1 MDAIKR
7 IVAIY
12 LVLTALA
19 VFFNF
24 ILTPVYHDGTPDYPI
39 WEWIN
44 YFMAAGVLLALIANF
59 VRKRVSADPYSSD
72 ADVMWANIALY
83 ASIALAMLFFWQ
95 YLWLQFPENETGD
108 AATSHIIYFPLVD
121 ALYVIVAL
129 DATRYLWRRE

>member
-1 MDAIKR
+1 MDFLKR

-12 LVLTALA
+12 LALTALA

-24 ILTPVYHDGTPDYPI
+24 ILTPVYHDGSPDYPI

-59 VRKRVSADPYSSD
+59 VRKQASSDPYASD
-72 ADVMWANIALY
+72 ADIMWANIALY

-95 YLWLQFPENETGD
+95 YLWLMYPENETGD
-108 AATSHIIYFPLVD
+108 AALSHTIYFPLVD
-121 ALYVIVAL
+121 ALYAIVTVDSA
-129 DATRYLWRRE
+129 RYLWRRE

>member
-1 MDAIKR
+1 MEFLKR

-24 ILTPVYHDGTPDYPI
+24 ILTPVYHDGSPEYPI

-44 YFMAAGVLLALIANF
+44 YFMAAGVVLALIANF
-59 VRKRVSADPYSSD
+59 ARKRSSTDPYATD

-95 YLWLQFPENETGD
+95 YLWLMYPENETGD
-108 AATSHIIYFPLVD
+108 AALSHTIYFPLVD
-121 ALYVIVAL
+121 ALYVVVTL
-129 DATRYLWRRE
+129 DSVRFLWRRE

>member
-1 MDAIKR
+1 MEFLKR

-24 ILTPVYHDGTPDYPI
+24 ILTPVYHDGSPEYPI

-44 YFMAAGVLLALIANF
+44 YFMAAGVLLALIAN
-59 VRKRVSADPYSSD
+59 VARKRASTDPYATD

-95 YLWLQFPENETGD
+95 YLWLMYPENETGD
-108 AATSHIIYFPLVD
+108 AALSHTLYFPFVD
-121 ALYVIVAL
+121 ALYVVVAL
-129 DATRYLWRRE
+129 DSVRFLWRRE

>member
-1 MDAIKR
+1 MDFLKR

-12 LVLTALA
+12 LSLTALA

-24 ILTPVYHDGTPDYPI
+24 ILTPVYHDGSPDYPI
-39 WEWIN
+39 WEYIN
-44 YFMAAGVLLALIANF
+44 YFMAAGVLLALIFNF
-59 VRKRVSADPYSSD
+59 VRKQASASPYASD

-108 AATSHIIYFPLVD
+108 AALSHTIYFPLVD
-121 ALYVIVAL
+121 ALYAIVTL
-129 DATRYLWRRE
+129 DSARWLWRRE

>member
-1 MDAIKR
+1 MDFLKR

-12 LVLTALA
+12 LALTALA

-24 ILTPVYHDGTPDYPI
+24 ILTPVYHDGSPEYPI
-39 WEWIN
+39 WEYIN

-59 VRKRVSADPYSSD
+59 VRKQASADPYAGD
-72 ADVMWANIALY
+72 ADIMWANIALY

-108 AATSHIIYFPLVD
+108 AALSHTIYFPLVD
-121 ALYVIVAL
+121 ALYAIVTL
-129 DATRYLWRRE
+129 DSARFLWRRE